1 MKLKT
6 YIFILFAF
14 FLSLAD
20 SFSQVIVFSD
30 DFSDYTDPAWTTS
43 GNLNGSVWDVY
54 RSGVDFGARRND
66 TPIQLE
72 LSNDVSG
79 TANVAGYAMVNTSTA
94 SFTAPYA
101 TILSSGG
108 VVTWTFNMRQIR
120 TDPSGFDAG
129 NYGVAFILAGETATT
144 NTTGNGYAVVL
155 GQGGGTD
162 PVRLV
167 SYSAG
172 ISGNSSIT
180 NIISSNTAGLAD
192 FGLEHLSVKVTYNPC
207 NGGTWELFLR
217 NDGSSFMDP
226 LSGSLVSQGTA
237 INNTYT
243 GIALNMIAAYWQGST
258 VASQTAFFSNVT
270 VSVVGLPAATIGTN
284 PVICSGITTASLPY
298 SGITGGANQY
308 TIDWN
313 GAAEAEGFT
322 DLPLTALPASPIS
335 LTIPGGAAPNVYSG
349 DLILINSTTTCE
361 SVLYP
366 ISVTINPSPVVGC
379 PNDTT
384 LCSNEPSYVLAGGS
398 PLGGTYT
405 GTGVMAG
412 SFDPA
417 LASPGVN
424 LITYTYTDINSCS
437 NTCAFDVTVNTAPVV
452 VAGTYGPLCDDG
464 PDIVLTGT
472 PPGGTWSGS
481 GVTGNTFDPSFGT
494 ETLTYTFTAMN
505 GCTDSEQTT
514 ITVTSCEPP
523 STMRWV
529 LLEEFQ
535 SSGACISN
543 SDCDDNIICYGLEYT
558 PLFTG
563 VLTSYTTGFFMDC
576 NNGANPVLSNMSCV
590 MTDNSQTLNFCTQV
604 DSILFNSSGNS
615 GGITVT
621 SGIPLIIHQIC
632 FSIPSTGIMNITKDN
647 TLGLSASI
655 DLTGGGFDTDTVE
668 FYSPYVV
675 DSSVDCTILP
685 LKWLDFTAAAGGDF
699 VSNLDWTTAEEINNS
714 HFEIQRATDQS
725 SAFRTIGRVE
735 ADTEVKSVHAYSF
748 IDRDAVSGKNYYRL
762 KQVDYDGRYQYS
774 PIRTVSFTSKGF
786 DVSVWPSPVQQEL
799 MVSIHQA
806 TAGGQ
811 ITIID
816 FAGRQLLQQDFEY
829 NSGTQTIPVDHLH
842 AGMYSL
848 MVTSGENR
856 HIEKIVIID

>member
-1 MKLKT
+1 VELKT
-6 YIFILFAF
+6 YIFILLAF

-30 DFSDYTDPAWTTS
+30 DFTDNSDPAWTAT
-43 GNLNGSVWDVY
+43 GNLSGSAWDVY
-54 RSGVDFGARRND
+54 RSGVDWGARRND
-66 TPIQLE
+66 SPAQLE
-72 LSNDVSG
+72 LSNDISASG
-79 TANVAGYAMVNTSTA
+79 NVNGYALVTTATSA
-94 SFTAPYA
+94 FTAPYN
-101 TILSSGG
+101 TTLSNGG
-108 VVTWTFNMRQIR
+108 FVTWTFNMRQIR
-120 TDPSGFDAG
+120 TDPSGFDVA
-129 NYGVAFILAGETATT
+129 NYGAAFILAAESATD
-144 NTTGNGYAVVL
+144 NATGNGYAVVI

-167 SYSAG
+167 RYSAG
-172 ISGNSSIT
+172 ITGNSSIT

-192 FGLEHLSVKVTYNPC
+192 FGLEHLSIKVTFNPC

-217 NDGSSFMDP
+217 NDGASFADP

-237 INNTYT
+237 TDNTYT
-243 GIALNMIAAYWQGST
+243 GIALNMMAAYWQGST
-258 VASQTAFFSNVT
+258 GANQPAFFNNVT
-270 VSVVGLPAATIGTN
+270 VSVTGIPGITPGVN
-284 PVICSGITTASLPY
+284 PVICSGITSANLPY
-298 SGITGGANQY
+298 ATPVGSPNQY
-308 TIDWN
+308 SIDWD
-313 GAAEAEGFT
+313 APAEAQGFVDVT
-322 DLPLTALPASPIS
+322 GMPLPVSPIV
-335 LTIPGGAAPNVYSG
+335 LTIPGGAIPAMYNGSLTV
-349 DLILINSTTTCE
+349 INSTTTCE

-437 NTCAFDVTVNTAPVV
+437 NTCTFDVTVNTAPVV

-464 PDIVLTGT
+464 PDILLNGT
-472 PPGGTWSGS
+472 PPGGTWTGS
-481 GVTGNTFDPSFGT
+481 GVTGNMFDPSYGT
-494 ETLTYTFTAMN
+494 ETLTYTYTAMN

-535 SSGACISN
+535 SSSACVSN

-655 DLTGGGFDTDTVE
+655 DLAGGGFDTDTVE

-685 LKWLDFTAAAGGDF
+685 LKWLDFSAASGGDLI
-699 VSNLDWTTAEEINNS
+699 SNLDWTTAEEINNS

-735 ADTEVKSVHAYSF
+735 ADTEVKSVHAYTY
-748 IDRDAVSGKNYYRL
+748 IDRNALAGKNYYRL

-786 DVSVWPSPVQQEL
+786 DVNVWPSPVQQEL

-806 TAGGQ
+806 AAGGQ
-811 ITIID
+811 MTIID
-816 FAGRQLLQQDFEY
+816 FAGRQVLQQDFEY